1 MVKCVYKIRIFYGG
15 VMGINKN
22 NNDVIS
28 TSGKRQIYENH
39 DDTND
44 INSLE
49 VNLDIILN
57 QYKKNLSQI
66 IDDKRYVKIAVAGR
80 MNHGK
85 SSLLNSLIGDNIF
98 KVQDIRQT
106 TTNSRYELFEDVL
119 LVDTPGLDANMND
132 DAIANVAYESSNI
145 ILFVHN
151 YNVGDFHKGELEGL
165 KRIADFHNSEAFGD
179 RFILVLTGKDAV
191 TDQNDRELIKLK
203 LIKDIKQFCGLQN
216 FPIFEVSNTTFMK
229 GNFENKQKLITYS
242 GIPTLLEYITSKIE
256 ELKPLRTKQ
265 TIEKIRNIQSIAI
278 HLFNEILKNKTV
290 NLDSE
295 LIDADKL
302 YEEYER
308 IIMTGFEH
316 LYEQEE
322 NLTYHKEEIY
332 LLENSIDPNGFN
344 QKKNSSTQDKVF
356 FTFNDL
362 IDCNKVCK
370 FPRYIYKYYIKPNLT
385 EENSPF
391 KGIMKLYYGNMD
403 PEIIAI
409 NYGSIDT
416 RNDLLKNNV
425 KHWTDWLDET
435 TVNKYILILKSQLS
449 SERQIVNEL
458 SESIQSYNSYLHNM
472 FTNDLLLK
480 DTVYLLE
487 NNNVKNKKINEI
499 LEIVKEKI
507 YGKSFKLQ
515 NEVEYI
521 KPWIADVDNFSN
533 MTIKL
538 LEGLEGYY

>member
-1 MVKCVYKIRIFYGG
+1 MSIKIRTFYGG

-28 TSGKRQIYENH
+28 TSGKRQIYEKY

-44 INSLE
+44 INPLE
-49 VNLDIILN
+49 VDLDTILN

-98 KVQDIRQT
+98 KVQDIRET
-106 TTNSRYELFEDVL
+106 TANSRYELFEDVL
-119 LVDTPGLDANMND
+119 LVDTPRLDANIND

-151 YNVGDFHKGELEGL
+151 YNVGDFHKGELEAL
-165 KRIADFHNSEAFGD
+165 KRIADFHNSEAFSD

-203 LIKDIKQFCGLQN
+203 LLKDIKQFCGLQN
-216 FPIFEVSNTTFMK
+216 FPTFEVSNTTFMK
-229 GNFENKQKLITYS
+229 GKSENKEKLITYS

-256 ELKPLRTKQ
+256 NLKPLRTKQ
-265 TIEKIRNIQSIAI
+265 TIEKIRNIQATAI
-278 HLFNEILKNKTV
+278 HLFNEILQNKTV

-302 YEEYER
+302 YEEYKTLITKE
-308 IIMTGFEH
+308 INDLHSQYEH
-316 LYEQEE
+316 LKQEE
-322 NLTYHKEEIY
+322 EELNLF
-332 LLENSIDPNGFN
+332 IDTN
-344 QKKNSSTQDKVF
+344 
-356 FTFNDL
+356 NDW
-362 IDCNKVCK
+362 
-370 FPRYIYKYYIKPNLT
+370 PSEYIYYKYIA
-385 EENSPF
+385 
-391 KGIMKLYYGNMD
+391 
-403 PEIIAI
+403 PEMGGDGLFSRVRRSGTLPSYLI
-409 NYGSIDT
+409 NIDEK
-416 RNDLLKNNV
+416 RKDALSNYPSKVYLESNYKDK
-425 KHWTDWLDET
+425 E
-435 TVNKYILILKSQLS
+435 ILILKTKMSAKKQEVEQISNKFNLYHEYLYNKYMNDSIIQKSQ
-449 SERQIVNEL
+449 
-458 SESIQSYNSYLHNM
+458 SIITKNG
-472 FTNDLLLK
+472 LLAENFL
-480 DTVYLLE
+480 DILLD
-487 NNNVKNKKINEI
+487 INEY
-499 LEIVKEKI
+499 I
-507 YGKSFKLQ
+507 YGDALKLQ

>member
-1 MVKCVYKIRIFYGG
+1 MSIKIRIFYGG

-28 TSGKRQIYENH
+28 TSEKRPIYEKQ
-39 DDTND
+39 DGTND
-44 INSLE
+44 INTLE
-49 VNLDIILN
+49 VDLDKILN

-98 KVQDIRQT
+98 KVQDIRET
-106 TTNSRYELFEDVL
+106 ITNSRYELFEDVL
-119 LVDTPGLDANMND
+119 LVDTPGLDANIND

-151 YNVGDFHKGELEGL
+151 YNVGDFHKGELEAL
-165 KRIADFHNSEAFGD
+165 KRIADFHNSEAFSD

-203 LIKDIKQFCGLQN
+203 LLKDIKQFCGLQN
-216 FPIFEVSNTTFMK
+216 FPTFEVSNTTFMK
-229 GNFENKQKLITYS
+229 GKSENKEKLITYS
-242 GIPTLLEYITSKIE
+242 GIPILLEYITSKIE
-256 ELKPLRTKQ
+256 ELKPVRTKQ

-278 HLFNEILKNKTV
+278 HLFNEILQNKTV

-302 YEEYER
+302 YEEYKTLITKE
-308 IIMTGFEH
+308 INDLH
-316 LYEQEE
+316 SQYKYLKQEE
-322 NLTYHKEEIY
+322 EELNLF
-332 LLENSIDPNGFN
+332 IDTN
-344 QKKNSSTQDKVF
+344 
-356 FTFNDL
+356 NDWPS
-362 IDCNKVCK
+362 K
-370 FPRYIYKYYIKPNLT
+370 YIYYKYIAPEMGGSGFFACLSRSEALPSYLINIDEMRKDALSHYPSRVYLKRD
-385 EENSPF
+385 F
-391 KGIMKLYYGNMD
+391 KDK
-403 PEIIAI
+403 E
-409 NYGSIDT
+409 
-416 RNDLLKNNV
+416 
-425 KHWTDWLDET
+425 
-435 TVNKYILILKSQLS
+435 ILILKTKMAAKKQ
-449 SERQIVNEL
+449 EVEEIRNKF
-458 SESIQSYNSYLHNM
+458 NSYHEYLYNKYM
-472 FTNDLLLK
+472 DDSIVQKSQSIITKNGLLAENFL
-480 DTVYLLE
+480 DILLD
-487 NNNVKNKKINEI
+487 INEY
-499 LEIVKEKI
+499 I
-507 YGKSFKLQ
+507 YGDALKLQ